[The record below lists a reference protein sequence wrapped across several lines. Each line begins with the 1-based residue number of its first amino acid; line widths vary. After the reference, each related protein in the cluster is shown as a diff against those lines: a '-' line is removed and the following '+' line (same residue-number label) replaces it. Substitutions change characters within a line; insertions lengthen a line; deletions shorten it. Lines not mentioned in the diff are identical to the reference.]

1 MMNHLEMALGLSSL
15 QQWMAQV
22 PAQVP
27 VNEGVLRPENAA
39 LLISGPQFF
48 ATLIAGVLLAFALQ
62 LLLTNLSVA
71 LGISV
76 LGRSSDSDD
85 HHHDSS
91 GDSLGGTLKK
101 ISTAVGIWTLVTVSI
116 ALFIACLLAVRLSL
130 TVSPLFGAILGVV
143 IWAAYFCILVFFSS
157 TTVGSLIGSVV
168 NTATS
173 GFQTI
178 LGTATAALG
187 ARAVNNQVVA
197 TAEAAA
203 AAVKR
208 ELGSGLDPTSIRES
222 IEDYLDT
229 LRPPE
234 LDYNRIRGEFE
245 KLVNDPELR
254 SLAGNGSPAD
264 VIDRLRNVDR
274 NTFLNLISNRTDL
287 SKRDANRLVDQ
298 LDNIWQQVVNQ
309 HQRQDPTAELLDYLK
324 NVQPNAID
332 SNEFRSRL
340 DQLTEEVRRQRE
352 LLQQQQPQGGQTSP
366 LQALGMAD
374 KAQPS
379 LIDRAM
385 QYGFSTILGTVMGRT
400 DLSDLSVE
408 KILEQLQGLKDKAI
422 DTTKQVAEKTP
433 GSPFNTIKA
442 DVENYLLNSYAWHF
456 NRVTLESEFKDVLY
470 DPQADPATVRRM
482 LEPIDRSFFVDL
494 LNRRGDLAQPR
505 ITEIA
510 DNLETIRTSVL
521 STVRTSENQEGVQTL
536 RQEVEHY
543 LRSVPREELTSENVD
558 RDFTRLLHDT
568 DVEYEALRDR
578 FGPLDRTTLLAILA
592 QRQDLTPEEADRIV
606 GQLEGI
612 RDRALNESQS
622 AQETAKNAALE
633 VRGRVEN
640 YLRNTHKDELNPEAI
655 ERELR
660 LLFDDPQ
667 SGAAALR
674 SRLSQFDRNTLI
686 ALLSQRQDMTP
697 EEADRVVSQIEQTR
711 DSVLNA
717 PRAVA
722 DKAKAQYDQTTT
734 AIADYLRQT
743 NLPELDPQ
751 GIQRDLQLLLQNP
764 QAGGYALRARLSQMD
779 RQTLVTLLSQRGDL
793 TEDQINRSIDQFQ
806 EAARNIVR
814 APRRLAART
823 QAQVQNF
830 QTALGDY
837 LRNTEKEELNPE
849 GIQRDLQ
856 LLLSDPRSGFGHL
869 SERLS
874 HVDRSTIVALLSQRQ
889 DMTEEEANRIVDQV
903 LSVREQVMSQI
914 QKIQNRV
921 QSVIDGILA
930 RIRDYLNSLDRPEL
944 NYEGIRRDIR
954 TLFADPKA
962 GFEAL
967 RDRLGS
973 FNRDTLVA
981 VLSSREDISADDVN
995 RIIDQV
1001 ESARG
1006 SVLRRAERIQEE
1018 AQRRLEEVKY
1028 QAQKQMR
1035 ETRKAAE
1042 SAAWWLFGT
1051 ALVSGIV
1058 SAIAGALAVS

>member
-1 MMNHLEMALGLSSL
+1 LEIALGLGSL

-22 PAQVP
+22 PAI
-27 VNEGVLRPENAA
+27 NERINTPEEVA
-39 LLISGPQFF
+39 LLSSGPQFF
-48 ATLIAGVLLAFALQ
+48 VTLIAGVILAFAFQ

-76 LGRSSDSDD
+76 LGRSSDSEEQ
-85 HHHDSS
+85 HHDSS
-91 GDSLGGTLKK
+91 GDSLGGTIKK
-101 ISTAVGIWTLVTVSI
+101 IGTAVGIWTLVTVSI
-116 ALFIACLLAVRLSL
+116 ALFIACLLAVKLSL
-130 TVSPLFGAILGVV
+130 TTSALFGAILGVV

-208 ELGSGLDPTSIRES
+208 ELGSGLDPASIRES

-309 HQRQDPTAELLDYLK
+309 HQRKDPTAELLDYLK
-324 NVQPNAID
+324 TVQPNAID
-332 SNEFRSRL
+332 SNEFRTKL

-352 LLQQQQPQGGQTSP
+352 LLQQPQAGQTS
-366 LQALGMAD
+366 LLRSAGMD
-374 KAQPS
+374 KAEPS

-385 QYGFSTILGTVMGRT
+385 QYGVSTIIGTVMGRN

-408 KILEQLQGLKDKAI
+408 KILDQLQILKDKTV
-422 DTTKQVAEKTP
+422 DTTKQVTGQVAEKAP

-442 DVENYLLNSYAWHF
+442 DVENYLLNSYTWHF

-482 LEPIDRSFFVDL
+482 LEQIDRSYFVDV
-494 LNRRGDLAQPR
+494 LNRRGDLVQPR

-521 STVRTSENQEGVQTL
+521 STVKTAENQEGVQTL

-543 LRSVPREELTSENVD
+543 LRSVPREELTAETID

-568 DVEYEALRDR
+568 DVDYEVLRDR

-592 QRQDLTPEEADRIV
+592 QRQDVTPEEADRIV
-606 GQLEGI
+606 GQLESI
-612 RDRALNESQS
+612 RDRVLSESQS
-622 AQETAKNAALE
+622 AQETAKNTALE
-633 VRGRVEN
+633 LRGRVEN

-655 ERELR
+655 EREFR
-660 LLFDDPQ
+660 LLLDDPQ
-667 SGAAALR
+667 AGAAALR

-686 ALLSQRQDMTP
+686 ALLSQRQDITP
-697 EEADRVVSQIEQTR
+697 EEADRIISQLERVR
-711 DSVLNA
+711 DSVMNA
-717 PRAVA
+717 PRAVVG
-722 DKAKAQYDQTTT
+722 KAKEQYDQTTM

-751 GIQRDLQLLLQNP
+751 GIQRDLQLLIQNP

-779 RQTLVTLLSQRGDL
+779 RRTLVTLLSQRGDL
-793 TEDQINRSIDQFQ
+793 TEEQVNRAIDQFQ
-806 EAARNIVR
+806 EAARNVVR

-823 QAQVQNF
+823 QAQVQDF
-830 QTALGDY
+830 QTALSNY
-837 LRNTEKEELNPE
+837 LRNTNKEELNPE

-856 LLLSDPRSGFGHL
+856 LLFSDPRSGFGNL
-869 SERLS
+869 RDRLS
-874 HVDRSTIVALLSQRQ
+874 HVDRSTIVALLAQRQ

-903 LSVREQVMSQI
+903 LSVREQVMAQI
-914 QKIQNRV
+914 QKVQNRI
-921 QSVIDGILA
+921 QSVIDSILA

-1001 ESARG
+1001 ESARD
-1006 SVLRRAERIQEE
+1006 SVLRRAERIQAET
-1018 AQRRLEEVKY
+1018 QRRLEEVKY